1 MTVINTNVSALRAQ
15 NSARVADNM
24 QSQAMERLSSGKRI
38 NSAKDDAAGL
48 AIATRMDANI
58 RGMNQAIRN
67 ANDGI
72 SLAQTAESAMGS
84 ISNILVRMRELAIQA
99 VSGPNNPTDRAA
111 IQTEINAL
119 VSQIDN
125 VAARTTFN
133 GTQLMAGVT
142 TITPAVPGTPANPG
156 RPEVLD
162 PHPTIDPVTGQPT
175 YVVLAPEIPATP
187 WVPPTPGTSVTVPTI
202 ISIQTGLAA
211 GETVDIEIAALTAT
225 ALGVYDPGVPAV
237 PGTPAFPGIP
247 AVVDLTSG
255 VVDPVTGETT
265 YTVLAPEVPGA
276 PEIPGIAAVP
286 ASVIDLSTAE
296 AAAAALN
303 VLDAAI
309 QKIADQRANLG
320 AQQNRLEATIDNL
333 ASGVTNLS
341 ESKSRIE
348 DADFSLESTKLA
360 AATIL
365 SQASTAMLSQANMS
379 QRNVLDLLK

>member
-15 NSARVADNM
+15 NSSRVADRM
-24 QSQAMERLSSGKRI
+24 QAQAMERLSSGKRI

-99 VSGPNNPTDRAA
+99 VSGPNSATDRAA
-111 IQTEINAL
+111 IQTEVNAL

-125 VAARTTFN
+125 IASRTTFN

-142 TITPAVPGTPANPG
+142 T
-156 RPEVLD
+156 
-162 PHPTIDPVTGQPT
+162 VT
-175 YVVLAPEIPATP
+175 
-187 WVPPTPGTSVTVPTI
+187 PPTPGTPAVLDPITGDVLEPAVPATLSTTVITPTI
-202 ISIQTGLAA
+202 IPIQTGLAA
-211 GETVDIEIAALTAT
+211 GETVDIEIAVLTAT
-225 ALGVYDPGVPAV
+225 ALGVYDPGSPGVPATPEVLDPITGDVLESEIPETPAV
-237 PGTPAFPGIP
+237 PART
-247 AVVDLTSG
+247 
-255 VVDPVTGETT
+255 
-265 YTVLAPEVPGA
+265 
-276 PEIPGIAAVP
+276 
-286 ASVIDLSTAE
+286 IDLSTAE

-309 QKIADQRANLG
+309 QKIADQRATLG

-333 ASGVTNLS
+333 TSGVTNLS

-365 SQASTAMLSQANMS
+365 SQASTAMLAQANMS